1 MALVYRSKWPIE
13 LVKEW
18 FYMKNDL
25 KERANIKGIIQTPIH
40 MCFEY
45 KRPSC
50 YIDLKAQASIVAF
63 IAICM
68 HIGMRDLV

>member
-1 MALVYRSKWPIE
+1 
-13 LVKEW
+13 
-18 FYMKNDL
+18 MKNDL